1 MNTEILNIL
10 LDLAKAGEKVR
21 LYNTYKG
28 VPITF
33 EAEFIKIARGIITF
47 KVHKYQALC
56 IKKTGQTILRHDLLP
71 NPVQGLVI
79 QVDFLELNVM
89 LHDFE
94 YVSASAGNR
103 QMIRVE
109 PEKAFTIVLSNGAVI
124 NASAIDIS
132 EGGFGVFIKSHFFNE
147 RNFGLERTVNVEFRF
162 PQERRLV
169 GKMPGVVVNILP
181 DLNEGRY
188 RVGIHSYPNSE
199 AKKLINE
206 YITQRQTEIIQ
217 ELDTLHRLVQRTKK

>member
-1 MNTEILNIL
+1 MNTEILNQL

-33 EAEFIKIARGIITF
+33 EAEFAKIARGIVTL

-56 IKKTGQTILRHDLLP
+56 IKKSGQTILRHDLLP
-71 NPVQGLVI
+71 NPIQGLAI
-79 QVDFLELNVM
+79 QVDFMELNVM
-89 LHDFE
+89 LHDFQ

-103 QMIRVE
+103 QMLRVE
-109 PEKAFTIVLSNGAVI
+109 PERAFTVVLSNGAVI
-124 NASAIDIS
+124 NSAAIDIS
-132 EGGFGVFIKSHFFNE
+132 EGGFGVFIKSLFYNE
-147 RNFGLERTVNVEFRF
+147 RNFGLDKTVNVEFRY

-169 GKMPGVVVNILP
+169 GKMRGTIVNVHP
-181 DLNEGRY
+181 DMNEERY
-188 RVGIHSYPNSE
+188 RVGIHAYPDSS

-206 YITQRQTEIIQ
+206 YVAQRQTAIIQ
-217 ELDTLHRLVQRTKK
+217 ELDTLHHLVERSKR